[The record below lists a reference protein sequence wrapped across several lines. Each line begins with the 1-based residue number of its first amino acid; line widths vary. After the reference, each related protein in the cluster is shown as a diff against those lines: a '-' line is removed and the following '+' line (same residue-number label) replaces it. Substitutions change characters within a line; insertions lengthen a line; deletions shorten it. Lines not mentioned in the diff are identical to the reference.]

1 MKAKMVAFLSCS
13 ICVICIIFTGK
24 FTIYVDVC
32 CFVIFSVMASCV
44 QKEVVPKDT
53 AAQTNGMSTR
63 GTVYSAVI
71 GGASAVT
78 VKLGLSAA
86 VPTSCPRL
94 VMLSVGLVLYILL
107 EVLQVPGGK

>member
-1 MKAKMVAFLSCS
+1 MAFTMND
-13 ICVICIIFTGK
+13 F
-24 FTIYVDVC
+24 FY
-32 CFVIFSVMASCV
+32 CFVVFLLGLPSWAQNEAALEEAS
-44 QKEVVPKDT
+44 PKDT

-94 VMLSVGLVLYILL
+94 VLLSVGLVLYILL